1 MGAPKYE
8 QWCQL
13 STEIAHFTDNWLG
26 IALNSLRIVDSRPGC
41 VNILVTTTQLVPAV
55 AKTLLYELGSVFA
68 IENIYSAAKA
78 GKDSC
83 FERISAR
90 FGTKCT
96 YIVIGDGKDEE
107 TASKKLG
114 FPFWRVVCHSDLLAL
129 QTALQMGHL

>member
-78 GKDSC
+78 GQKVLLPFCLHSL
-83 FERISAR
+83 
-90 FGTKCT
+90 
-96 YIVIGDGKDEE
+96 
-107 TASKKLG
+107 SKFDNNFYRKGQL
-114 FPFWRVVCHSDLLAL
+114 F
-129 QTALQMGHL
+129 